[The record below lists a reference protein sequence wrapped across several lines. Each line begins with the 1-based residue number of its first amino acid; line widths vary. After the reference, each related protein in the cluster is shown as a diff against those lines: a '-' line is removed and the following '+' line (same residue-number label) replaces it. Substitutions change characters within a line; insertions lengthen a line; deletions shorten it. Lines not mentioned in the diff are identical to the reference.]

1 MALDDY
7 ALASKLEPSR
17 EKFAQEYH
25 ATGNASE
32 ALRRAYP
39 NARKWKE
46 GSVNVRA
53 SRLLADAKVLLRL
66 EELQEQAAKRHG
78 TTIDSLTEEL
88 EKARETA
95 MDTGQVSAAVSAIMG
110 KAKLHGLVKD
120 KVANE
125 FAGADGQPVTPIIN
139 VSLYKS

>member
-1 MALDDY
+1 
-7 ALASKLEPSR
+7 
-17 EKFAQEYH
+17 
-25 ATGNASE
+25 
-32 ALRRAYP
+32 
-39 NARKWKE
+39 
-46 GSVNVRA
+46 
-53 SRLLADAKVLLRL
+53 
-66 EELQEQAAKRHG
+66 
-78 TTIDSLTEEL
+78 
-88 EKARETA
+88 

>member
-1 MALDDY
+1 MQWLLMTALWRRSSI
-7 ALASKLEPSR
+7 L
-17 EKFAQEYH
+17 FVQEYH
-25 ATGNASE
+25 STGNASQ
-32 ALRRAYP
+32 AFRRAKP
-39 NARKWKE
+39 AAGKWKE
-46 GSVNVRA
+46 NSVNSRA
-53 SRLLADAKVLLRL
+53 CQMLSEAKVQQRL
-66 EELQEQAAKRHG
+66 EALQAEAAKRHG
-78 TTIDSLTEEL
+78 TTIDSLTKEL

-125 FAGADGQPVTPIIN
+125 FTGAEGQAVTPIIN

>member
-1 MALDDY
+1 MALDDC
-7 ALASKLEPSR
+7 ALAPKLDPVR
-17 EKFAQEYH
+17 ERFVQEYH
-25 ATGNASE
+25 ATGNACE
-32 ALRRAYP
+32 AYRRANP
-39 NARKWKE
+39 KSAKWTQNAL
-46 GSVNVRA
+46 NVKA
-53 SRLLADAKVLLRL
+53 SRVLAEAKVRLRL
-66 EELQEQAAKRHG
+66 EELQAEAAKRHG

-95 MDTGQVSAAVSAIMG
+95 MGTGQVSAAVSAIMG

-120 KVANE
+120 KVATE

>member
-1 MALDDY
+1 ML
-7 ALASKLEPSR
+7 
-17 EKFAQEYH
+17 
-25 ATGNASE
+25 SE
-32 ALRRAYP
+32 A
-39 NARKWKE
+39 
-46 GSVNVRA
+46 
-53 SRLLADAKVLLRL
+53 KVQQRL